1 MIDSTVDK
9 RDCIYELRT
18 TLDTKGNKNTKKE
31 FFEIKSMEVKNV
43 SIQYGNQKMK
53 ARKNVSKRN
62 KMTKKL

>member
-1 MIDSTVDK
+1 MIDSTIDK

-43 SIQYGNQKMK
+43 SIQYGN
-53 ARKNVSKRN
+53 
-62 KMTKKL
+62 